1 MKDINIEDRL
11 IFALDVPEVSEAKD
25 IVSELDDSVN
35 FYKIG
40 MEMLMTGK
48 YFELLDWL
56 IKKDK
61 KVFVDLKFFDVP
73 ETVGRTIARLS
84 DYGATFATIHGNQA
98 LMEKASKNKNNLKIL
113 AVTALTSLDRGDLD
127 DLGFACDV
135 QDLVI
140 SRAKRAFEAG
150 CDGIVSSGLE
160 VPFIREHVDDKLIAV
175 IAEVRN
181 TFGENHS
188 YLLFNED
195 GSEILKGQWLE
206 ARKEFHVSP
215 FYHVKGKYKFR
226 FIFNKNKI
234 AVWID
239 YFDDKKTLLTSVVA
253 KNIELNDYNLLK
265 NLSLMP
271 FMMFKVIFLIHWQAL
286 KLLLKKNKYIPKP
299 AKPSHK
305 ITTSEKI

>member
-1 MKDINIEDRL
+1 MKNIKLEDRL
-11 IFALDVPEVSEAKD
+11 IFALDVPEVVDAKE

-40 MEMLMTGK
+40 MEMLMTGR

-56 IKKDK
+56 IKQDK

-98 LMEKASKNKNNLKIL
+98 LMEKAAANKGNLKIL

-127 DLGFACDV
+127 DLGFACNV

-160 VPFIREHVDDKLIAV
+160 VPFIREYVDDRLIAV
-175 IAEVRN
+175 TPGIRPVANDDDQKRVVDVATAFKSGSDYIVVGRPIKNAENR
-181 TFGENHS
+181 
-188 YLLFNED
+188 Y
-195 GSEILKGQWLE
+195 E
-206 ARKEFHVSP
+206 AAINIQNIIK
-215 FYHVKGKYKFR
+215 K
-226 FIFNKNKI
+226 IFE
-234 AVWID
+234 
-239 YFDDKKTLLTSVVA
+239 SV
-253 KNIELNDYNLLK
+253 
-265 NLSLMP
+265 
-271 FMMFKVIFLIHWQAL
+271 
-286 KLLLKKNKYIPKP
+286 
-299 AKPSHK
+299 
-305 ITTSEKI
+305 